1 MEGRSRNRQVKDAM
15 NRSTGQ
21 YLDAAGVQNA
31 LNRVLRPLVRLAIKC
46 GVTFPAF
53 VDLLRQLYVNVA
65 EHEFALP
72 DKQQTDSR
80 VSLLTGVHRKEVSR
94 LRGAGAPVRTVPESV
109 SRTSAIVARW
119 LADPSF
125 VDANGMPLPLPRTG
139 EAGEVS
145 FVSLVESV
153 TRDLRPR
160 AVLDDWLDRGLVE
173 IDDRDRIVLMEAA
186 MVPRGDGEV
195 RLYYLARNLQDHAAA
210 AVANVLADDPPF
222 IERAVHYDG
231 LSEELA
237 RSLEAYSRKVMVETL
252 IHLNKHA
259 NQAVKSDPGGTS
271 RWNCGVYILASDD
284 ASAVAEDASPRKP
297 VGGEA

>member
-1 MEGRSRNRQVKDAM
+1 M
-15 NRSTGQ
+15 NKSAGQ

-46 GVTFPAF
+46 GVTFPTF

-94 LRGAGAPVRTVPESV
+94 LRGAGAPVRVVPDSV

-119 LADPSF
+119 LADPAF
-125 VDANGMPLPLPRTG
+125 VDADGVALPLPRTG
-139 EAGEVS
+139 ETGEVS

-160 AVLDDWLDRGLVE
+160 AVLDDWLDRKLVE
-173 IDDRDRIVLMEAA
+173 IDEKDRIVLMESA
-186 MVPRGDGEV
+186 MAPRDDGEV
-195 RLYYLARNLQDHAAA
+195 RLYYLARNLQDHATA
-210 AVANVLADDPPF
+210 AVTNVLADDPPF

-231 LSEELA
+231 LSEDLA
-237 RSLEAYSRKVMVETL
+237 KSLEAYSRKVMVETL
-252 IHLNKHA
+252 LRLNKYA
-259 NQAVKSDPGGTS
+259 NQAVQGDPGGTS
-271 RWNCGVYILASDD
+271 RWNCGVYILTSDGISPAAED
-284 ASAVAEDASPRKP
+284 VAEPKRAD
-297 VGGEA
+297 GEAS

>member
-1 MEGRSRNRQVKDAM
+1 M
-15 NRSTGQ
+15 
-21 YLDAAGVQNA
+21 
-31 LNRVLRPLVRLAIKC
+31 
-46 GVTFPAF
+46 TFPAF

-94 LRGAGAPVRTVPESV
+94 LRGAGAPVRVVPDAV

-119 LADPSF
+119 LADPLF
-125 VDANGMPLPLPRTG
+125 LDPRGMPLPLARTS
-139 EAGEVS
+139 EAAEPS
-145 FVSLVESV
+145 FAGLVESV

-173 IDDRDRIVLMEAA
+173 IDAEDRIVLMEGA

-195 RLYYLARNLQDHAAA
+195 RLYYFARNLGDHAGA
-210 AVANVLADDPPF
+210 AVENVLADTPPF
-222 IERAVHYDG
+222 LERAVHYDG

-237 RSLEAYSRKVMVETL
+237 RSLEAYSREIAVETL
-252 IHLNKHA
+252 LRLNKYA
-259 NQAVKSDPGGTS
+259 NQAIQSDPGGTS
-271 RWNCGVYILASDD
+271 RWNWGVYVVTAHGSPLA
-284 ASAVAEDASPRKP
+284 AEDASRTGDA
-297 VGGEA
+297 GGETA

>member
-1 MEGRSRNRQVKDAM
+1 M
-15 NRSTGQ
+15 
-21 YLDAAGVQNA
+21 
-31 LNRVLRPLVRLAIKC
+31 
-46 GVTFPAF
+46 TFPAF

-94 LRGAGAPVRTVPESV
+94 LRGAGAPVRVVPDSV

-125 VDANGMPLPLPRTG
+125 VDADGTPLPLPRAG

-160 AVLDDWLDRGLVE
+160 AVLDDWLDRKLVE
-173 IDDRDRIVLMEAA
+173 IDASDRVVLLEGA
-186 MVPRGDGEV
+186 MVPREDGEV

-210 AVANVLADDPPF
+210 AVANVLADNPPF

-237 RSLEAYSRKVMVETL
+237 RSLEAHSRKVVVETL
-252 IHLNKHA
+252 IQLNKHA

-271 RWNCGVYILASDD
+271 RWNCGVYILTSDD
-284 ASAVAEDASPRKP
+284 ASTVTEDGTPRKP
-297 VGGEA
+297 ADGGA

>member
-1 MEGRSRNRQVKDAM
+1 MMKSG
-15 NRSTGQ
+15 GQ
-21 YLDAAGVQNA
+21 YLDGAGVQTA
-31 LNRVLRPLVRLAIKC
+31 LNRVLRPLVRLAIRC

-94 LRGAGAPVRTVPESV
+94 LRGAGAPVRVVPDSV

-119 LADPSF
+119 LADPAF
-125 VDANGMPLPLPRTG
+125 VDAKGMPLPLARTG
-139 EAGEVS
+139 EAGEPS
-145 FVSLVESV
+145 FAGLVESV

-160 AVLDDWLDRGLVE
+160 AVLDDWLDRKLVE
-173 IDDRDRIVLMEAA
+173 IDGEDRIVLMEGA

-195 RLYYLARNLQDHAAA
+195 RLYYFARNLSDHAAA
-210 AVANVLADDPPF
+210 AVDNVLADAPPF
-222 IERAVHYDG
+222 LERAVHYDG

-237 RSLEAYSRKVMVETL
+237 RSLEAYSREIAVETL
-252 IHLNKHA
+252 LRLNKYA
-259 NQAVKSDPGGTS
+259 NQAIQSDPGGTS
-271 RWNCGVYILASDD
+271 RWNWGVYILTSDG
-284 ASAVAEDASPRKP
+284 SSPVTGEQPEAENA
-297 VGGEA
+297 GGETA